1 MAAKTEFSK
10 WYQSV
15 DKYQSQVSIC
25 SAAWEAA
32 TALAVEKFTSTNTSS
47 PKLPEFKECI
57 KDICSGQVGLRE
69 QHIYRRGAEWMYNF
83 IVGKIGLR

>member
-1 MAAKTEFSK
+1 MAHQIDVHGVKLNVIT
-10 WYQSV
+10 V
-15 DKYQSQVSIC
+15 DGEEWVMVSNI
-25 SAAWEAA
+25 APYIAEA
-32 TALAVEKFTSTNTSS
+32 LKPSHNPYS

-83 IVGKIGLR
+83 IVGKIGLI